1 MENQGKD
8 ICLDDLCFEVLTST
22 MTYVSYKPDFEVF
35 LSSSCVKNI
44 AFQALIAFCHGNETF
59 F

>member
-8 ICLDDLCFEVLTST
+8 ICLDDLFFEVLTST
-22 MTYVSYKPDFEVF
+22 MTYVSYKLDFEVY
-35 LSSSCVKNI
+35 LSSSRVKNI
-44 AFQALIAFCHGNETF
+44 AFQALIAFCHEKKTF